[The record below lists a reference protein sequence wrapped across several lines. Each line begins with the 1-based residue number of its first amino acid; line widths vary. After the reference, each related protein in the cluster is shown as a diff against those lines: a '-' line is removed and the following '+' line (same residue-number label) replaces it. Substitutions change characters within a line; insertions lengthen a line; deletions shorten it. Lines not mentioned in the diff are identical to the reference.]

1 MEDDANELLLDN
13 PVVEDADAVVAAPEG
28 DDGDIHI
35 EVEGEEIGEEPDLV
49 KHLRTVARDAQ
60 RELAEARK
68 SQQPAP
74 VDPGPKP
81 TLDDCEWDPDKYEA
95 ALLAWNETN
104 RKAEQAKQAQ
114 QQAAQ
119 TQTQQFERA
128 RVSYTAKA
136 LQLGI
141 KDPDAVVTKVAAA
154 LTPEH
159 AGFILQYADNP
170 ASLMAALDA
179 HPALLAKIAAE
190 PDPMRQLVMI
200 SKMEAKVKVTRKGPP
215 PAEAATIVTG
225 SAQVSATKD
234 KTADALFA
242 KGEKSGDMSEYYAHQ
257 RALRKAGR
265 A

>member
-1 MEDDANELLLDN
+1 MEDDANELLLDT
-13 PVVEDADAVVAAPEG
+13 PLVEDADAVAAPEG

-35 EVEGEEIGEEPDLV
+35 EIEGEETAEEPDLV
-49 KHLRTVARDAQ
+49 KHLRNVARDAQ
-60 RELAEARK
+60 REAAELRK
-68 SQQPAP
+68 AQQPQALA
-74 VDPGPKP
+74 DPGPKP

-95 ALLAWNETN
+95 ALLSWNEAN
-104 RKAEQAKQAQ
+104 RKVEQAKAAQ
-114 QQAAQ
+114 QQATQ
-119 TQTQQFERA
+119 NQTQQFERA
-128 RVSYTAKA
+128 RVNYTAKA

-200 SKMEAKVKVTRKGPP
+200 SKMEAKVKVTRKAPP
-215 PAEAATIVTG
+215 PPEAGTIVSG
-225 SAQVSATKD
+225 SAQVAAGKD
-234 KTADALFA
+234 KTGDALYA
-242 KGEKSGDMSEYYAHQ
+242 KGLKSNDMTEYLAHQ
-257 RALRKAGR
+257 RALRRAGR